1 MDIKYLVVR
10 PSGYSKP
17 MSRYTATSI
26 SAFIH
31 QVPTWVQLDLS
42 AKDILGISF
51 EQALLSNYLLEM
63 NPNSKALKS
72 YREKCTNTFEKMLKY
87 DLLKENNL
95 KKEHILESDV
105 ENISKYVTQNHSIK
119 GIGLENILQRFTAGA
134 SKYTTVPLNFSYP
147 YIQFDSVIPNEDYLY
162 SPVVL
167 SPVTRVGKEDKNL
180 EITFYCRTYTNLN
193 PGKNI
198 YIDKDNR
205 TLAYICSMN
214 HNGKSWK
221 ELVDAIQSLHIKDN
235 TPAAFESLSGIL
247 NDYIL
252 GESQTRRELKS
263 KKQNLLKALE
273 CVYKRDALII
283 DRTPEEL
290 NELVS
295 LFSYLGDNRLNYLL
309 ESDPT
314 VGMEDF
320 WKAQLDLQFLTPL
333 SLKGYA
339 MAADDSEGDSDGG
352 DDGEDAGND
361 DGGDSGDENNE
372 DSDEE
377 VEEEGEDLFGDDDDF
392 ADDEGGDDSGDEGGG
407 DDGGGSGSDS
417 SSDTSSDSDSS
428 EDAEDSDDV
437 NPVIELIDD
446 ETFDEYL
453 DRGILDIRIKRMI
466 INPPTSLSGSDI
478 EFLKYWYLVWFPCV
492 SVATTKEIL
501 GKLLVMPAK
510 KITPKE

>member
-17 MSRYTATSI
+17 MSRYAATSI

-31 QVPTWVQLDLS
+31 QVPTWVQLNLS

-72 YREKCTNTFEKMLKY
+72 YREKCTHTFEKMLKH
-87 DLLKENNL
+87 DLLKESNL
-95 KKEHILESDV
+95 DKEHILKNEVES
-105 ENISKYVTQNHSIK
+105 IAQYVTGNHSIK
-119 GIGLENILQRFTAGA
+119 GVGLENILQRFTAGA

-167 SPVTRVGKEDKNL
+167 SPVTRVGKEDKKL
-180 EITFYCRTYTNLN
+180 EITFYCRPYTNLN
-193 PGKNI
+193 PGKNP
-198 YIDKDNR
+198 YFDKDNR

-221 ELVDAIQSLHIKDN
+221 ELIDVIQSLHIKDN

-263 KKQNLLKALE
+263 KKQNLLNALQ

-309 ESDPT
+309 EEDPT

-320 WKAQLDLQFLTPL
+320 WNAQLDLQFLTPL

-352 DDGEDAGND
+352 DDGGDAGND
-361 DGGDSGDENNE
+361 EGGDSGEDNNE
-372 DSDEE
+372 EGDGDDEL
-377 VEEEGEDLFGDDDDF
+377 EEEGDDLFGDDDDF
-392 ADDEGGDDSGDEGGG
+392 ADEGDDSGDEGG
-407 DDGGGSGSDS
+407 DSEGGSGSDS
-417 SSDTSSDSDSS
+417 SSDTSSSEESS
-428 EDAEDSDDV
+428 ETTEPSDDV

-466 INPPTSLSGSDI
+466 LTPPTSLSSSDV